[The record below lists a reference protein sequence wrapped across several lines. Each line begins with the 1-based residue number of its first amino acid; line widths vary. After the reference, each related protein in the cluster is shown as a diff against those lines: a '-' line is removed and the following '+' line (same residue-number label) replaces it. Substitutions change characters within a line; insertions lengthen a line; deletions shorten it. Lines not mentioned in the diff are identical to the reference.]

1 MTDYQKSKIHELR
14 FKGLG
19 YKAIGNV
26 LGLSRDAVRAY
37 CKSNGMDGDGVTL
50 SRNYEIKKENGILCL
65 NCGKLLKQNKR
76 GKARKFCSEECR
88 RTWWKENSD
97 KGNRKE
103 TAIYKSTCKYC
114 GVEFE
119 SYGNKNRKY
128 CCHECYIKDRFEK
141 GEKHGI

>member
-26 LGLSRDAVRAY
+26 LGLSRDAIRAF
-37 CKSNGMDGDGVTL
+37 CRQNGLDGDGIVV
-50 SRNYEIKKENGILCL
+50 SKNYEIKKEKGILCL
-65 NCGKLLKQNKR
+65 RCGKVLKQPKR

-103 TAIYKSTCKYC
+103 TAVYQLVCAYC
-114 GVEFE
+114 GEEFE

-128 CCHECYIKDRFEK
+128 CCHECYIKDRFNKKEN
-141 GEKHGI
+141 GS